1 MLRPEWKITRN
12 HWQPDDRTL
21 FQSHYFKENKY
32 REQVNAPVRRCTS
45 KAGSFQQLPASG
57 VLQTLSGQC
66 RDTVDFGFRPHTWAP
81 APHAPSEP
89 VSPQHREGER
99 PGLGQGRWWMRS
111 LHRQRAWAA
120 LPGERKPWLPRK
132 RNPAPALALLKGGS
146 LSAAGTI
153 LGTSGWTASP
163 ISTHQTPTQ
172 LWQRQGSAD
181 TAPISRRL
189 GVPGLMPT
197 FPGPPAHQPCAL
209 GEVTKP
215 PWASVFPS
223 VQRE

>member
-1 MLRPEWKITRN
+1 MLQEAFKVHMLRPEWKITRN

-21 FQSHYFKENKY
+21 FRSHYFKENKY

-111 LHRQRAWAA
+111 LH
-120 LPGERKPWLPRK
+120 
-132 RNPAPALALLKGGS
+132 
-146 LSAAGTI
+146 
-153 LGTSGWTASP
+153 
-163 ISTHQTPTQ
+163 
-172 LWQRQGSAD
+172 
-181 TAPISRRL
+181 ISRQ
-189 GVPGLMPT
+189 PGGFVSGGRSLRVYGFRT
-197 FPGPPAHQPCAL
+197 SRSWL
-209 GEVTKP
+209 
-215 PWASVFPS
+215 
-223 VQRE
+223 